1 MTSRCEPMP
10 EVADLL
16 TPIENRSYESDM
28 GKSTGTITLTSH
40 MHAPSTTSS
49 VGQQLH
55 RHQGIAASGPGPSRE
70 VHYQISTPL
79 PRKQASMSQISNRQS
94 NRNSMFIAGSLLPA
108 IDMDECDELHN
119 RQSQQPSRYQASLGS
134 RAMKSAHRTS
144 RYLYDVPTNAS
155 SGGVQG
161 TLSKAFSW
169 SQRIGQGSS
178 KRPNRTSSLAIDQHK
193 IYDIYEES
201 IWHNSS
207 HILHAAPE
215 PAAYTPFELD
225 KDSQCQQS
233 GFADNSS
240 GSRLKSLHTMASS
253 GAPWR
258 MLRSIKLGASAR
270 DKSADCDDSS
280 TFTGSV
286 YSDSSSE
293 AEVPPPDMKRQASQP
308 VLSKVARKPSML
320 HTLVK
325 RAGFGL
331 VRRSVSLCKLVSGA
345 RTPSGNDGSCDDA
358 HVSFDCNSSTTSSSS
373 ASVASSKHA
382 KKPRR

>member
-1 MTSRCEPMP
+1 
-10 EVADLL
+10 
-16 TPIENRSYESDM
+16 
-28 GKSTGTITLTSH
+28 
-40 MHAPSTTSS
+40 
-49 VGQQLH
+49 
-55 RHQGIAASGPGPSRE
+55 
-70 VHYQISTPL
+70 
-79 PRKQASMSQISNRQS
+79 
-94 NRNSMFIAGSLLPA
+94 
-108 IDMDECDELHN
+108 
-119 RQSQQPSRYQASLGS
+119 
-134 RAMKSAHRTS
+134 MKSAHRTS
-144 RYLYDVPTNAS
+144 RYLYDVPTNPS

-233 GFADNSS
+233 DIADNSS

-270 DKSADCDDSS
+270 DKSADCDGSS

-286 YSDSSSE
+286 YTDSSSE

-308 VLSKVARKPSML
+308 VLSKVARKPSVL

-325 RAGFGL
+325 RAGLGL

-373 ASVASSKHA
+373 ASIASSEHT
-382 KKPRR
+382 KKPRRVLNAMRQAKNRLLKSLKPTGKHLQTNINAADDDRDVVSAYPTDSAPGTELDSYLSLSAIHSPEGHMSAVQDGSSSDTH